1 MTNCLAVGKIFQ
13 FYERDDKCIQI
24 KSDFLK
30 NHLSNS
36 HVTTQ
41 NSLFIF
47 KTKIVMQKLSLEY

>member
-1 MTNCLAVGKIFQ
+1 MTNCLEVGKIFQ

-36 HVTTQ
+36 HVTTPRIPC
-41 NSLFIF
+41 LFS
-47 KTKIVMQKLSLEY
+47 KLKYIPM